1 MMACNKLLHNRAFN
15 RMAIALGLVLWLA
28 GYNPAAAQ
36 LNSLSTNT
44 EKRETRNGNTQ
55 YEKGAYADAEA
66 SYKKA
71 LDKKNNMPE
80 ATFNL
85 GDAMYAQKR
94 YDEAAKQFL
103 LAAQTNPDK
112 LVKAKAF
119 HNLGNVF
126 LQQQK
131 WQEAVN
137 AYKDA
142 LKNNPA
148 DTDTKYNLAYANKKL
163 QEQQQQNQQN
173 KDNKDKKDD
182 KKEDKKDQQ
191 QKQDQNKDDQNK
203 QNDKKDQQ
211 GQADKDKQ
219 QQGKQPQ
226 QQPKLSK
233 EEAEKM
239 LQALQGEEQKTN
251 QKMQQKQVKV
261 VNVKIEK
268 DW

>member
-1 MMACNKLLHNRAFN
+1 MIASSRIKNNR
-15 RMAIALGLVLWLA
+15 V
-28 GYNPAAAQ
+28 YNPVAIVGMLLLWFACCNHTYAQ
-36 LNSLSTNT
+36 LNSFSTHT
-44 EKRETRNGNTQ
+44 EKKETRNGNKQ
-55 YEKGAYADAEA
+55 YEKGVYADAEA

-85 GDAMYAQKR
+85 GDAVYAQKR

-103 LAAQTNPDK
+103 LSAQTNPDK
-112 LVKAKAF
+112 SVKAKAY

-131 WQEAVN
+131 WQEAAK
-137 AYKDA
+137 AYKEA

-148 DTDTKYNLAYANKKL
+148 DADTKYNLAYANSMLKKQ
-163 QEQQQQNQQN
+163 QEGQDQN
-173 KDNKDKKDD
+173 KDNKDQ
-182 KKEDKKDQQ
+182 KKDQENKDQ
-191 QKQDQNKDDQNK
+191 NKQDQNKDQQN
-203 QNDKKDQQ
+203 KDQQ
-211 GQADKDKQ
+211 SENKDNKDKQ
-219 QQGKQPQ
+219 QGKQQ

-261 VNVKIEK
+261 VPIKIEK

>member
-1 MMACNKLLHNRAFN
+1 MIASSTIKHNRLFN
-15 RMAIALGLVLWLA
+15 SAIKTAILLLWLA
-28 GYNPAAAQ
+28 CCNNTNAQ
-36 LNSLSTNT
+36 LNSFSSNN
-44 EKRETRNGNTQ
+44 EKRETRNGNKQ
-55 YEKGAYADAEA
+55 YEKGVYTDAEA

-71 LDKKNNMPE
+71 LDHKNNMPE

-85 GDAMYAQKR
+85 GDAVYAQKR

-103 LAAQTNPDK
+103 LSAQTNPDK
-112 LVKAKAF
+112 SVKAKAY

-126 LQQQK
+126 MQQQK
-131 WQEAVN
+131 WQEAAN
-137 AYKDA
+137 AYKEA

-148 DTDTKYNLAYANKKL
+148 DADTKYNLAYANSMLKKQ
-163 QEQQQQNQQN
+163 QEGQDQN
-173 KDNKDKKDD
+173 KDNKDKKENKDQ
-182 KKEDKKDQQ
+182 KKDQENKDKDQ
-191 QKQDQNKDDQNK
+191 NKQDQNKDQQN
-203 QNDKKDQQ
+203 KDQQ
-211 GQADKDKQ
+211 SENKDNKDKQ
-219 QQGKQPQ
+219 QGKQQ

-261 VNVKIEK
+261 VPIKIEK

>member
-1 MMACNKLLHNRAFN
+1 MIACNSIKHNR
-15 RMAIALGLVLWLA
+15 V
-28 GYNPAAAQ
+28 YNPVAIVGMLLLWFAGGNQTYAQ
-36 LNSLSTNT
+36 LNSLSTHT
-44 EKRETRNGNTQ
+44 EKKETRNGNKQ
-55 YEKGAYADAEA
+55 YEKGVYADAEA

-85 GDAMYAQKR
+85 GDAVYAQKR

-103 LAAQTNPDK
+103 LSAQTNPDK
-112 LVKAKAF
+112 SVKAKAY

-131 WQEAVN
+131 WQEAAN
-137 AYKDA
+137 AYKEA

-148 DTDTKYNLAYANKKL
+148 DADTKYNLAYANSMLKKQ
-163 QEQQQQNQQN
+163 QEGQDQN
-173 KDNKDKKDD
+173 KDNKDKKENKDQ
-182 KKEDKKDQQ
+182 KKDQENKDQ
-191 QKQDQNKDDQNK
+191 NKQDQNKDQQN
-203 QNDKKDQQ
+203 KDQQ
-211 GQADKDKQ
+211 SENKDNKDKQ
-219 QQGKQPQ
+219 QGKQQ

-261 VNVKIEK
+261 VPIKIEK

>member
-1 MMACNKLLHNRAFN
+1 MMASNHTKRNRLFSPAVMAVVLL
-15 RMAIALGLVLWLA
+15 LWV
-28 GYNPAAAQ
+28 AACTTASAQ

-44 EKRETRNGNTQ
+44 EKRETRNGNKQ
-55 YEKGAYADAEA
+55 YEKGNFADAEA

-71 LDKKNNMPE
+71 LDKQNNMPQ

-85 GDAMYAQKR
+85 GDAVYAQKR

-103 LAAQTNPDK
+103 LSAQTNPDK
-112 LVKAKAF
+112 SVKAKAY

-131 WQEAVN
+131 WQEAAN
-137 AYKDA
+137 AYKEA

-148 DTDTKYNLAYANKKL
+148 DADTKYNLAYANSMLKKQ
-163 QEQQQQNQQN
+163 QEGQDQNKDKKDQKENKDQNKQDQNKDQQNKDQQSEN
-173 KDNKDKKDD
+173 KDNKDK
-182 KKEDKKDQQ
+182 
-191 QKQDQNKDDQNK
+191 
-203 QNDKKDQQ
+203 
-211 GQADKDKQ
+211 
-219 QQGKQPQ
+219 QQGKQQ

-251 QKMQQKQVKV
+251 QKMQQKQIKV
-261 VNVKIEK
+261 VPVKIEK

>member
-1 MMACNKLLHNRAFN
+1 MRRAILNLVINAFTCLLLLAGVP
-15 RMAIALGLVLWLA
+15 AIA
-28 GYNPAAAQ
+28 Q
-36 LNSLSTNT
+36 LPFTTSP
-44 EKRETRNGNTQ
+44 EKTETRNGNKQFNKANYT
-55 YEKGAYADAEA
+55 DAEA

-85 GDAMYAQKR
+85 GDALYQQKR
-94 YDEAAKQFL
+94 YDEAAKQFQ

-112 LVKAKAF
+112 AVKAKAY
-119 HNLGNVF
+119 HNLGNVYME
-126 LQQQK
+126 QQK
-131 WQEAVN
+131 WEDAVK
-137 AYKDA
+137 AYKEA
-142 LKNNPA
+142 LKNNA
-148 DTDTKYNLAYANKKL
+148 KDSETKYNLAYANAKL
-163 QEQQQQNQQN
+163 KEQQQQNGGKDN

-182 KKEDKKDQQ
+182 KKDQKDNKDNKDNKDKQDPKQDKKDGNDNKDKKDQQ
-191 QKQDQNKDDQNK
+191 QPKQ
-203 QNDKKDQQ
+203 
-211 GQADKDKQ
+211 G
-219 QQGKQPQ
+219 

>member
-1 MMACNKLLHNRAFN
+1 MIARNTIPYSRAFKCF
-15 RMAIALGLVLWLA
+15 AIPATVLLWLVSCSMVT
-28 GYNPAAAQ
+28 AQ
-36 LNSLSTNT
+36 TTTSASA
-44 EKRETRNGNTQ
+44 ERKEVRNGNKQ

-71 LDKKNNMPE
+71 LDHKNNMPE
-80 ATFNL
+80 AIFNL

-94 YDEAAKQFL
+94 YDEAAKQFM

-112 LVKAKAF
+112 LVKAKAY

-142 LKNNPA
+142 LKNNPT

-163 QEQQQQNQQN
+163 HEQQQQNQQN
-173 KDNKDKKDD
+173 KDNKD

-211 GQADKDKQ
+211 GQGDKDKQ

>member
-1 MMACNKLLHNRAFN
+1 MTKHGIITYCKPNRYLTTALVVLLS
-15 RMAIALGLVLWLA
+15 VT
-28 GYNPAAAQ
+28 GYRFSFAQ
-36 LNSLSTNT
+36 LNTLSTVP
-44 EKRETRNGNTQ
+44 EKKETRNGNKQ
-55 YEKGAYADAEA
+55 FEKGVYADAEA

-85 GDAMYAQKR
+85 GDAVYEQKR
-94 YDEAAKQFL
+94 YDEAIKQFQL
-103 LAAQTNPDK
+103 SAQTNPDK
-112 LVKAKAF
+112 GVKAKAY
-119 HNLGNVF
+119 HNLGNTF
-126 LQQQK
+126 MQQNK

-137 AYKDA
+137 SFKEA
-142 LKNNPA
+142 LKNNPKDA
-148 DTDTKYNLAYANKKL
+148 ETKYNLAYANERL
-163 QEQQQQNQQN
+163 REQKQNDQN
-173 KDNKDKKDD
+173 KDNKDNKDQKDKKDD
-182 KKEDKKDQQ
+182 KKDQQDNKDQNKKDQDKDQ
-191 QKQDQNKDDQNK
+191 QAKNNENK
-203 QNDKKDQQ
+203 DKKDQQ
-211 GQADKDKQ
+211 GK
-219 QQGKQPQ
+219 GQ